1 MQNTPNTDRHAST
14 LVAALEDI
22 WAQAQERHP
31 EIPDVVLIVGQG
43 TSRSNPGLVK
53 LGHYAHGRRDVAGDA
68 RPEVL
73 VGGEGLQ
80 RGAADVLGTLLHE
93 AAHGIA
99 AATNVQDTSRG
110 GRYHNA
116 RFKAIAESLGLT
128 IERHPIIGWSLTSV
142 PESTADAYDLDGLDA
157 ALVLYRRAESALGGV
172 LGGKPGGG
180 TDGAAVAGSE
190 PKRRGNVKATCE
202 CDRAIRVAPTVLAA
216 GPITCGVC
224 NTPFIEKET
233 N

>member
-1 MQNTPNTDRHAST
+1 MENTTQTTDRHAST
-14 LVAALEDI
+14 LVAALEDV

-53 LGHYAHGRRDVAGDA
+53 LGHYAHGRWDVSGAE

-93 AAHGIA
+93 AAHGVA
-99 AATNVQDTSRG
+99 AATGVQDTSRG

-116 RFKAIAESLGLT
+116 RFKAIAEALGLT
-128 IERHPIIGWSLTSV
+128 IERHPVIGWSLTSV
-142 PESTADAYDLDGLDA
+142 PTETTEAYDLDALEA
-157 ALVLYRRAESALGGV
+157 ALVLYRRAESGVAITGGPGT
-172 LGGKPGGG
+172 GGAGGA
-180 TDGAAVAGSE
+180 DGAGAQ
-190 PKRRGNVKATCE
+190 PKRRGNVKAVCE
-202 CDRAIRVAPTVLAA
+202 CGRAIRIAPSVLAA
-216 GPITCGVC
+216 GAITCGVC
-224 NTPFIEKET
+224 QTDFTEEEK
-233 N
+233 